1 MNKGTVFGIIFTVLG
16 AILGALL
23 PKLRELT
30 QKTPTKLDDIALDVV
45 VYVNSL
51 FNGDSGESKKQR
63 AKDLIEAKLGQTVKE
78 QVLDKAVEKAVT
90 TMKVA
95 EAQKKSLDEVGTKG
109 E

>member
-1 MNKGTVFGIIFTVLG
+1 MNKWQVLGIIGTVLG

-23 PKLRELT
+23 PKLKEYVK
-30 QKTPTKLDDIALDVV
+30 KTPTKLDDIALEVV
-45 VYVNSL
+45 IMVNSL

-63 AKDLIEAKLGQTVKE
+63 AKDLIERQLGTTIKE
-78 QVLDKAVEKAVT
+78 NVLDKAVEKAVT

-95 EAQKKSLDEVGTKG
+95 EAQKKSLEEVGTKG